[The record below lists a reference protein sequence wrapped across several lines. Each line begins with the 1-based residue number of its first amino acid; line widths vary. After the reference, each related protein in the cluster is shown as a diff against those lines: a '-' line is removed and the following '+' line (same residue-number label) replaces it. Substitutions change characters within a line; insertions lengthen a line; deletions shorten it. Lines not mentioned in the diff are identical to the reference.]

1 MIKVCYII
9 TKLDLGG
16 AQKVALAI
24 GNGLNKNLFN
34 VFFITGIGGILDK
47 AIDKTFKVYK
57 LKQLVREIS
66 LIEDLKATI
75 TIYKILKIER
85 PDIVHTHTPKAG
97 ILGRIAAK
105 LAGVQTIFHT
115 VHGYGFSDKHKWYL
129 KYLFIYIERFCALFS
144 TKLIFVSK
152 ENIRRGFKYKISK
165 KNNFTLIRAGIDTN
179 FYKNFGLKSD
189 FKKSIGIN
197 HNAKIVVTMAYF
209 KPQKNLKDFINVARL
224 VTKNIKDVVFV
235 IVGDGEQRKELESLI
250 EKFNLTNKVILLG
263 WRTDIANILKSSDIF
278 VLTSLWEGL
287 PCSILEAM
295 CCAKPVIAN
304 AIDGIKEIVVDNK
317 TGFLIEPNDYEQMTK
332 KIEYLL
338 LNDNISKEM
347 GKNGFNLVEEEFNI
361 NYVIKQHE
369 KLYLNFKCL

>member
-16 AQKVALAI
+16 AQKVALDI
-24 GNGLNKNLFN
+24 GNGLNKNPFN
-34 VFFITGIGGILDK
+34 VFFITGVGGILDK
-47 AIDKTFKVYK
+47 DIDKTFKVYK
-57 LKQLVREIS
+57 LKQLVREMS
-66 LIEDLKATI
+66 PLKDLKTLI
-75 TIYKILKIER
+75 DIYKILKIER

-105 LAGVQTIFHT
+105 LAGIKVIVHT

-144 TKLIFVSK
+144 TRIIFVSK
-152 ENIRRGFKYKISK
+152 ENIKKGFKYKIAK
-165 KNNFTLIRAGIDTN
+165 KNNFTLIRAGIDTD
-179 FYKNFGLKSD
+179 FYKNFVLKSD
-189 FKKSIGIN
+189 FKKSARIN
-197 HNAKIVVTMAYF
+197 HNAKIVVTVASF
-209 KPQKNLKDFINVARL
+209 KPSKNLKDFINVARL

-235 IVGDGEQRKELESLI
+235 IVGDGKQRKELESLI

-263 WRTDIANILKSSDIF
+263 WRTDIANILKSVDMF

-304 AIDGIKEIVVDNK
+304 AIDGIREIVVDNK
-317 TGFLIEPNDYEQMTK
+317 TGFLIEPNDYEQMAK

-347 GKNGFNLVEEEFNI
+347 GKNGFNLVGEEFNI
-361 NYVIKQHE
+361 NYIVNQHE
-369 KLYLNFKCL
+369 KLYLTLCDL